1 MKIAMMTNN
10 YKPFIGGVPVS
21 IERLAEAL
29 RKEGHEVVIFAP
41 MYPMQLLEKDVVRY
55 NSLSRKMAGE
65 MVIPNMF
72 DSIIETKFREG
83 KFDVIHVHH
92 PMLIG
97 NTAVYLSR
105 KYKVPLVFTYHTRYE
120 QYLHY
125 VNSMFKMGEKTLQAA
140 KAKMIP
146 GYLCYYLKNCQ
157 HIFAPTE
164 SLQKYLLTVCKAQS
178 EKVSV
183 LPTGLREESYHWNR
197 QETEALREK
206 YGASNCP
213 MFLTVSRLAQEKNI
227 FSCWKR

>member
-125 VNSMFKMGEKTLQAA
+125 VNSMFKMGEKHYRQ
-140 KAKMIP
+140 
-146 GYLCYYLKNCQ
+146 
-157 HIFAPTE
+157 
-164 SLQKYLLTVCKAQS
+164 QKQK
-178 EKVSV
+178 
-183 LPTGLREESYHWNR
+183 
-197 QETEALREK
+197 
-206 YGASNCP
+206 
-213 MFLTVSRLAQEKNI
+213 
-227 FSCWKR
+227 